1 MKTEPIRLLVLTP
14 AVFQVMGDTCILV
27 AAWGAGGREGLPADQ
42 RKVVI
47 SHHAVIFCR
56 SRSVV
61 FPAEPYQDLVNL
73 TSMHLYLLK
82 SWLMYKCL
90 LYKLLQYWTSSR
102 LSFLLFQLVS
112 ASAELWRKDTGN
124 F

>member
-14 AVFQVMGDTCILV
+14 AVFQVMGDICILV
-27 AAWGAGGREGLPADQ
+27 AACGERGGLPADQ

-56 SRSVV
+56 SCSVV

-82 SWLMYKCL
+82 SWPMYKCL
-90 LYKLLQYWTSSR
+90 LYKLLQYWTSSG

-112 ASAELWRKDTGN
+112 VSAEVWKKDTGN